1 MDVALLFPPDHLLH
15 WFMGEVW
22 MEHKQETG
30 FKLAVDTNGD
40 SLPGDRL

>member
-1 MDVALLFPPDHLLH
+1 MAVALLFPPDHWLP
-15 WFMGEVW
+15 WFMGGVW
-22 MEHKQETG
+22 MEQKQETG